1 MIGHLYDENIV
12 IKWSSYIGIGI
23 GIGVFIADIS
33 VIGISVN
40 LLIGAPLVLVCV
52 HVCVHVCVYAC
63 CWTHNMHT
71 TQVWESQCMQ
81 TIY

>member
-23 GIGVFIADIS
+23 GIGADIL

-40 LLIGAPLVLVCV
+40 LLIGAPLVVVIVAVALSCINVILSWLYIELTESLQRYIHLVGCGLKL
-52 HVCVHVCVYAC
+52 
-63 CWTHNMHT
+63 
-71 TQVWESQCMQ
+71 
-81 TIY
+81 